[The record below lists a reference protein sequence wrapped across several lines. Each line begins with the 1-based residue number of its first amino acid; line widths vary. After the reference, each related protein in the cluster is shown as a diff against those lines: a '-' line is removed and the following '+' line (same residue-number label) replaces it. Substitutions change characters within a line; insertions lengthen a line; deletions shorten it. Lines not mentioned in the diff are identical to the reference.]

1 MSEPRDAAAR
11 DATRDA
17 TAGRVYAPLV
27 PSSASNSSIRA
38 SDYYSRDREGQLA
51 ADGLS
56 SAGGRLCMCATRDR
70 VELQE
75 LTHGR
80 LAMVAFAGMIHQVFV
95 TGKPVLASLGDI
107 FA

>member
-38 SDYYSRDREGQLA
+38 SDYYSRESEGQLA
-51 ADGLS
+51 ADLGS
-56 SAGGRLCMCATRDR
+56 RLQGAACVCARRATERPSLTVRVNCRSNQASRATKAVHRNPRD
-70 VELQE
+70 
-75 LTHGR
+75 
-80 LAMVAFAGMIHQVFV
+80 
-95 TGKPVLASLGDI
+95 S
-107 FA
+107 